1 MSPLV
6 DTNVL
11 SELFRPRP
19 DPGVVRWAESLT
31 DIRLSVITIDELWYG
46 LTRKPG
52 ERLVTSVE
60 TFLDTRCE
68 VLPVTSEIAKQSGVL
83 RARLTARGRPS
94 TQADMLLAATALVH
108 GLTLVTR
115 NTHHFQGCPIAL
127 MDPFQL
133 PGE

>member
-83 RARLTARGRPS
+83 RADSIEQLFDFSVAFSLFPEC
-94 TQADMLLAATALVH
+94 TQVHWFRILAMSK
-108 GLTLVTR
+108 R
-115 NTHHFQGCPIAL
+115 
-127 MDPFQL
+127 
-133 PGE
+133 